1 MLVVG
6 SCWRLAIMQRSFLS
20 FAFVALISLC
30 FVSVSVIPVE
40 VAAQVRTNSTGAPK
54 KGNKSFFGW
63 LFGGG
68 NKRIE
73 QANPTR
79 KKRRRSTTRKKRS
92 AGVAAVN
99 TPKIVEKEKSKD
111 AKVLLVIGDNLA
123 MGLADGLKAVYAET
137 PSIKVKKLVYPRTGL
152 VADKKPDW
160 PEDVTAVLKSED
172 VGLVVVSLGARDNRN
187 IKVVGQGVIDGQLA
201 NYAEELQFQGE
212 EWKKEYRFRT
222 ASLVA
227 AVRNEQL
234 PLIWVGLAPA
244 EEYLTSANFSY
255 LNDLFKEQ
263 VEPAGGIFVDIWA
276 AFQSEEGE
284 YTPHGPDITG
294 KRRRLRATDGVY
306 FTWAGYRKVAYF
318 VEREIARIFGS
329 ATAFIFEGVKDDPNF
344 IVLTGRL
351 TSPETKLIG
360 PDDKGGKAAAGSD
373 LFKLTVSGEALPEV
387 SGRADDTR
395 WTGF

>member
-1 MLVVG
+1 
-6 SCWRLAIMQRSFLS
+6 MQRSFLS
-20 FAFVALISLC
+20 LVFVALVSVC
-30 FVSVSVIPVE
+30 FVSVSVVPVD
-40 VAAQVRTNSTGAPK
+40 VAAQVRSNSANAPK

-63 LFGGG
+63 LFGGS

-73 QANPTR
+73 QANPSR
-79 KKRRRSTTRKKRS
+79 KKRRKSSTRKNRS
-92 AGVAAVN
+92 GGVAVVN
-99 TPKIVEKEKSKD
+99 APKIVEKEKSKD
-111 AKVLLVIGDNLA
+111 AKVLLVVGDDLA

-137 PSIKVKKLVYPRTGL
+137 PSIKVKKLVYPQTGL
-152 VADKKPDW
+152 VAAKKPDW
-160 PEDVTAVLKSED
+160 PEDVAASLKNED
-172 VGLVVVSLGARDNRN
+172 VGLVVVALGARDNRN
-187 IKVVGQGVIDGQLA
+187 ISVVEQGVIDGQPA
-201 NYAEELQFQGE
+201 TYAEELQFQGE

-227 AVRNEQL
+227 TVRNEQL

-276 AFQSEEGE
+276 AFQDDNGE
-284 YTPHGPDITG
+284 YTTHGPDVTG
-294 KRRRLRATDGVY
+294 KSRRLRSKDGVY